1 MWPSLTIHYPQ
12 TSLTLCQLTLKDY
25 GYVGN
30 VSLRDEVG
38 LLLGGHRVL
47 LKIIPLLPCP
57 WQAKPL
63 KSATN
68 SQKAYLHFTDN
79 AYLLAVLN

>member
-25 GYVGN
+25 WYVGN
-30 VSLRDEVG
+30 VSLMDEVG

-47 LKIIPLLPCP
+47 LKIIPSLPWP
-57 WQAKPL
+57 WQASPNKVQL
-63 KSATN
+63 TRRKLTYTL
-68 SQKAYLHFTDN
+68 QTTCICL
-79 AYLLAVLN
+79 

>member
-30 VSLRDEVG
+30 LSLRDEVG

-47 LKIIPLLPCP
+47 LKIIIPSVP
-57 WQAKPL
+57 WP
-63 KSATN
+63 
-68 SQKAYLHFTDN
+68 
-79 AYLLAVLN
+79 

>member
-1 MWPSLTIHYPQ
+1 MWPSLTNQYPQ

-30 VSLRDEVG
+30 LSVRDEVG

-47 LKIIPLLPCP
+47 LKIIPSRP
-57 WQAKPL
+57 WSLQTKP
-63 KSATN
+63 
-68 SQKAYLHFTDN
+68 
-79 AYLLAVLN
+79 